1 MRRRSRK
8 GWWAVRI
15 ALLVPIGA
23 ARAAAAECT
32 FNEHCG
38 KCHARPTSVLRGL
51 KGNAEQERRKVLDKF
66 LSTHH
71 AEGDPK
77 LRAEIID
84 YLMRLSAQ

>member
-8 GWWAVRI
+8 GCWAVRI
-15 ALLVPIGA
+15 ALLVAIGA
-23 ARAAAAECT
+23 ATAAAAERT

-38 KCHARPTSVLRGL
+38 KCHARPTFVLRGL
-51 KGNAEQERRKVLDKF
+51 KGNTEQERRKVLDKF

-71 AEGDPK
+71 AEDPK

-84 YLMRLSAQ
+84 YLIRWSAQ

>member
-1 MRRRSRK
+1 MRRGPRK

-15 ALLVPIGA
+15 GLLVAIGA
-23 ARAAAAECT
+23 ATAAGAEST

-38 KCHARPTSVLRGL
+38 KCHARPTFVLRGL

-71 AEGDPK
+71 ADDLK

-84 YLMRLSAQ
+84 YLIRLSAQ

>member
-1 MRRRSRK
+1 MRNTGPRR
-8 GWWAVRI
+8 GWWPVRI
-15 ALLVPIGA
+15 GLLVAISSATAAGA
-23 ARAAAAECT
+23 EST

-51 KGNAEQERRKVLDKF
+51 QGNAEQERRKLLDVF

-71 AEGDPK
+71 AEDAK

-84 YLMRLSAQ
+84 YLIKLPSQ